1 MPLANGSRNAG
12 SLASTCISFY
22 VLIATPCHCNFV
34 VLCNNSFLPFV
45 YLGTRMWC
53 RLIILLWLLTGF
65 TFAEDPLHVYYYNG
79 ETIEQLTVRGVTV
92 TISLNDTGKLNQLA
106 VFVSNSSSEAVNVLP
121 SSFALKQTGPKDID
135 LALKSEPEIQRI
147 AGKHALW
154 THVASGVTSSVTYM
168 KDKMSGEDGQSTEA
182 AVQDYDA
189 QARWL
194 AHVDELGKRGQ
205 TGTLARSYLRS
216 TTVFPGSK
224 LSGILWFDRAGVFDA
239 GIVKATLGSRVY
251 SFPLPPPTWATTPS
265 NPGKIEKAS
274 LRAAMPVDATGSTES
289 TQPDPKA
296 GVLGVYGE
304 NWSQDSFGG
313 VRIVEIAENSAAELA
328 GLRVGYVIT
337 EIDGKRILTTNDLS
351 AELAKRSPGT
361 RLTIVYLVHTNLGWM
376 PQKASA
382 ILAIGE

>member
-1 MPLANGSRNAG
+1 
-12 SLASTCISFY
+12 
-22 VLIATPCHCNFV
+22 
-34 VLCNNSFLPFV
+34 
-45 YLGTRMWC
+45 MWC
-53 RLIILLWLLTGF
+53 RLIILLCLLTGLA
-65 TFAEDPLHVYYYNG
+65 FAEDPLHVYYYNG

-92 TISLNDTGKLNQLA
+92 TISLDDTGKFNQVA
-106 VFVSNSSSEAVNVLP
+106 VFVSNSSSDAVNVLP
-121 SSFALKQTGPKDID
+121 SSFTLHQTDPKEAD
-135 LALKSEPEIQRI
+135 LVLMSEQEIQRI

-168 KDKMSGEDGQSTEA
+168 KEKMSGEEGQSSQA

-205 TGTLARSYLRS
+205 TGTLARSYLRG
-216 TTVFPGSK
+216 TTLFPGSR
-224 LSGILWFDRAGVFDA
+224 LSGVLWFDRIDVFA
-239 GIVKATLGSRVY
+239 SGMLRVALGSRTY
-251 SFPLPPPTWATTPS
+251 SFPLPPPAWATTPS
-265 NPGKIEKAS
+265 NPGKIEKS
-274 LRAAMPVDATGSTES
+274 SQRAPAQAETTGTDTTEA
-289 TQPDPKA
+289 DPKP

-313 VRIVEIAENSAAELA
+313 VRIVEIMDNSAADLA

-337 EIDGKRILTTNDLS
+337 EIDGKRILSTNDLNT
-351 AELAKRSPGT
+351 ELAKRSPGT
-361 RLTIVYLVHTNLGWM
+361 RITIVYLVHTNLGWM

>member
-1 MPLANGSRNAG
+1 
-12 SLASTCISFY
+12 
-22 VLIATPCHCNFV
+22 
-34 VLCNNSFLPFV
+34 
-45 YLGTRMWC
+45 MWR
-53 RLIILLWLLTGF
+53 RLIILLCLLTGLA
-65 TFAEDPLHVYYYNG
+65 FAEDPLHVYYYNG

-92 TISLNDTGKLNQLA
+92 TISLNDTGKFNQVA
-106 VFVSNSSSEAVNVLP
+106 VFVSNSSSDAVNVLP
-121 SSFALKQTGPKDID
+121 SSFTLHQTSPKEAD
-135 LALKSEPEIQRI
+135 LVLMSEPEIQRI

-168 KDKMSGEDGQSTEA
+168 KEKMSGEEGQTSQA
-182 AVQDYDA
+182 VVQDYDA

-205 TGTLARSYLRS
+205 TGTLARSYLRG
-216 TTVFPGSK
+216 TTLFPGAR
-224 LSGILWFDRAGVFDA
+224 LSGVLWFGRADVFDA
-239 GIVKATLGSRVY
+239 GTVKATLGSRVY
-251 SFPLPPPTWATTPS
+251 SFPLPPPAWATTPS

-274 LRAAMPVDATGSTES
+274 QRAPVQAPETTGTDSA
-289 TQPDPKA
+289 QADPKS

-313 VRIVEIAENSAAELA
+313 VRVVEIIDNSAADLA

-337 EIDGKRILTTNDLS
+337 EINSKRILSTNDLA
-351 AELAKRSPGT
+351 AELAKHSPGT
-361 RLTIVYLVHTNLGWM
+361 RITIVYLVHTNLGWM